1 MQLGQAHRWN
11 DVARLTGLGSSNELG
26 VGTAK
31 FLLCADSKD
40 PQGLLGYSDAP
51 SLPVYGIIGCYGM
64 CSTAPAAE
72 MGRDESSSVILSK
85 VFLLAVT
92 SSRVQQ
98 N

>member
-1 MQLGQAHRWN
+1 MMQLM
-11 DVARLTGLGSSNELG
+11 GLGTSNELG
-26 VGTAK
+26 VGIAK
-31 FLLCADSKD
+31 FFLCADSKD
-40 PQGLLGYSDAP
+40 LQCLLGYSDAP
-51 SLPVYGIIGCYGM
+51 SLPLYGIIGCYGM

-72 MGRDESSSVILSK
+72 MGRDESSSVILLE